1 MANSP
6 TADLGAQP
14 SDAFTA
20 AALQLSDGTQF
31 VGEMTATGRIAAGEV
46 VFNTVMSGYQEV
58 ISDPSYAGQI
68 IVFTSAH
75 IGNYG
80 TCDED
85 LESLKPACAGVVV
98 RSLARRPSNWR
109 STNTLADWL
118 AAHDV
123 PIIWGLDTR
132 QLTRHLRTVGAIPGA
147 FGPIGSDASSDGA
160 RALAT
165 AADSAQGTDGCDLTK
180 VVTCTEPYTVEGGP
194 RRIVAV
200 DYGMKRTIVDQLAQ
214 IATVTVVPA
223 TTTADEILALNPQG
237 VFLSNGPGDPA
248 AVVGAPAQIQA
259 ILEAGVPTFGIC
271 MGHQLLCTALG
282 ARTFKL
288 DFGHHGGNHP
298 VKDLATD
305 TIEITSQNHNYCVD
319 IDGVPDIEATH
330 INLNDGTLEGIRS
343 TRFAAF
349 GIQYHPEAGPGPHD
363 SRYLFARF
371 AELIDE
377 VAAVPAG

>member
-6 TADLGAQP
+6 HTEPTAPHSG
-14 SDAFTA
+14 AFTA

-31 VGEMTATGRIAAGEV
+31 VGEMSATARIASGEV

-80 TCDED
+80 TCDAD

-109 STNTLADWL
+109 SNNTLADWL
-118 AAHDV
+118 DAHDV

-147 FGPIGSDASSDGA
+147 FGPIGTDLASDSGRGVAA
-160 RALAT
+160 AAAAAT
-165 AADSAQGTDGCDLTK
+165 GTDGCDLTSE
-180 VVTCTEPYTVEGGP
+180 VTCAESYTVEGGA
-194 RRIVAV
+194 RRIVAI
-200 DYGMKRTIVDQLAQ
+200 DFGMKRTIVDQLAQ

-248 AVVGAPAQIQA
+248 AVTGAPPQILQ

-298 VKDLATD
+298 VKDLATE

-319 IDGVPDIEATH
+319 IDGVSDVEATH

-343 TRFAAF
+343 TRYPAF

-363 SRYLFARF
+363 SRYLFERF
-371 AELIDE
+371 ADLIDQ